1 MDKNECFK
9 FIIFIFI
16 STEIFTIKALVESTN
31 SSELQNSTIAAKLV
45 EYDSD
50 ASLAEERI
58 PDLYY
63 GNGVSNNSEE
73 ETVSHK
79 SKSIPHAPVFI
90 TNFTESDVKAEI
102 NSVLYL
108 ECPAEGFPLPKII
121 WYKDGSLLQENKD
134 VHINTWSLKIENIA
148 ESDTGEYMC
157 VVLNSEGAINFNFT
171 VEVVEGIPRPPVFTK
186 YNRMIQFVVKPAG
199 STAVLKCP
207 ADGYPAPE
215 IMWYKDG
222 KVIKKDDRIRL
233 QKWSLKLEHV
243 TVSDEGIYTC
253 VVSNSE
259 GSVNFNF
266 TMEVVERVPHRPIM
280 IENYPGNQTAYVGET
295 VVFECRFISD
305 LHPVVLWIKYIEPSN
320 SLDSDDDYVP
330 KVKYAKSND
339 PNNTDPT
346 FLILHNVTFEDA
358 GWYGCMASNTL
369 GNSTQNAYLNVL
381 PLEEK
386 KKKPPLLLIGL
397 SVVLGVCLLSVICFA
412 LYYRRLKEEK
422 RLRLLQSGKPL
433 NMFLK
438 KRVVLIPQSS
448 GSSTNLA
455 APLVK
460 IQAFDPSYEN
470 SAGISEYEV
479 PLDPAW
485 EFPRDQLVFGKPLGR
500 GAFGQVVQ
508 AEAKGLNGEK
518 STTVAVKMLKDGY
531 TDQDLID
538 LISEAEMMK
547 LVGKHPN
554 IINLLGCC
562 TQNGPFYVI
571 VEYAANGNLRDYLR
585 NHRPVPGYEV
595 SNTQKDFMSEKNL
608 LSFAY
613 QVAKGME
620 YLSSKKCIHR
630 DLAARN
636 VLVMEDKVLKIAD
649 FGFARDVHESD
660 YYRKTKNGLLPIKW
674 MALESLID
682 RLYTTQSDVWSFGVL
697 LWEIMTFGGMPY
709 ASVPPEKLFNM
720 LKNGHR
726 LEKPSNCRMETYLL
740 MLECWNANPS
750 ERPTFS
756 ALVRKLDTAVMESSD
771 VTYICLDYV
780 YTTDTS
786 ESSSEEESETA
797 QV

>member
-1 MDKNECFK
+1 MDRSGCFK
-9 FIIFIFI
+9 IIISIFICIHIFIINT
-16 STEIFTIKALVESTN
+16 SALTESTN
-31 SSELQNSTIAAKLV
+31 SSELVDRNSTFAAKLTEFDV
-45 EYDSD
+45 
-50 ASLAEERI
+50 APLEERI
-58 PDLYY
+58 PDRDHRNEVAVISDKL
-63 GNGVSNNSEE
+63 VS
-73 ETVSHK
+73 T
-79 SKSIPHAPVFI
+79 PHAPVFT

-102 NSVLYL
+102 SSVLFL
-108 ECPAEGFPLPKII
+108 ECPAEGFPMPKIV
-121 WYKDGSLLQENKD
+121 WYKDGSVLNENKD
-134 VHINTWSLKIENIA
+134 VHFNTWSMKVENIG
-148 ESDTGEYMC
+148 ESDAGEYKC
-157 VVLNSEGAINFNFT
+157 VVSNNEGTINFNFT

-186 YNRMIQFVVKPAG
+186 LSRMIPFVVKPAG
-199 STAVLKCP
+199 ATLVLKCA

-215 IMWYKDG
+215 IKWYKENRLL
-222 KVIKKDDRIRL
+222 KKDDRIRF
-233 QKWSLKLEHV
+233 QKWSLKLDHV
-243 TVSDEGIYTC
+243 TVSDDGTYTC

-259 GSVNFNF
+259 GSVDYNF
-266 TMEVVERVPHRPIM
+266 TVEVIERVPHRPII
-280 IENYPGNQTAYVGET
+280 IENYPGNQTAYIGET

-305 LHPVVLWIKYIEPSN
+305 LHPVILWIKYIEPSN
-320 SLDSDDDYVP
+320 ASENEDYYP

-346 FLILHNVTFEDA
+346 FLILHNVTYEDA
-358 GWYGCMASNTL
+358 GWYGCMASNSL

-381 PLEEK
+381 PYPEIVEEEK
-386 KKKPPLLLIGL
+386 KTPLLLIGL
-397 SVVLGVCLLSVICFA
+397 SVGLGVCLLSLMFFI
-412 LYYRRLKEEK
+412 LYYRRLKQEK

-433 NMFLK
+433 NIFLK
-438 KRVVLIPQSS
+438 KRVVLIPQTSD
-448 GSSTNLA
+448 GSTNLA

-485 EFPRDQLVFGKPLGR
+485 EFPRDQLVFGQPLGR

-674 MALESLID
+674 MAIESLVD
-682 RLYTTQSDVWSFGVL
+682 RLYTTQSDVWAFGVL

-709 ASVPPEKLFNM
+709 ATIPPEKLFHL
-720 LKNGHR
+720 LKQGTR
-726 LEKPSNCRMETYLL
+726 LEKPTNCRMETYLL
-740 MLECWNANPS
+740 MLECWNVNPS

-780 YTTDTS
+780 YTDTS
-786 ESSSEEESETA
+786 ESSTEEESETA

>member
-1 MDKNECFK
+1 
-9 FIIFIFI
+9 
-16 STEIFTIKALVESTN
+16 
-31 SSELQNSTIAAKLV
+31 
-45 EYDSD
+45 
-50 ASLAEERI
+50 
-58 PDLYY
+58 
-63 GNGVSNNSEE
+63 
-73 ETVSHK
+73 
-79 SKSIPHAPVFI
+79 
-90 TNFTESDVKAEI
+90 
-102 NSVLYL
+102 
-108 ECPAEGFPLPKII
+108 
-121 WYKDGSLLQENKD
+121 
-134 VHINTWSLKIENIA
+134 
-148 ESDTGEYMC
+148 
-157 VVLNSEGAINFNFT
+157 
-171 VEVVEGIPRPPVFTK
+171 
-186 YNRMIQFVVKPAG
+186 
-199 STAVLKCP
+199 
-207 ADGYPAPE
+207 
-215 IMWYKDG
+215 
-222 KVIKKDDRIRL
+222 IRF

-243 TVSDEGIYTC
+243 TVSDEGTYTC

-259 GSVNFNF
+259 GSVDFNF

-280 IENYPGNQTAYVGET
+280 IENYPGNQTAYLGET
-295 VVFECRFISD
+295 VIFECRFISD
-305 LHPVVLWIKYIEPSN
+305 LHPVILWIKYIEPTNASEYE
-320 SLDSDDDYVP
+320 DYLP

-339 PNNTDPT
+339 PKNTDPT
-346 FLILHNVTFEDA
+346 FLILHNITYEDA

-381 PLEEK
+381 PYPEIVEEEK
-386 KKKPPLLLIGL
+386 KTPLLLIGL
-397 SVVLGVCLLSVICFA
+397 SVGLGVCFLSVVFFI

-433 NMFLK
+433 NIFLK
-438 KRVVLIPQSS
+438 KRVVLIPQTSD
-448 GSSTNLA
+448 GSTNLA

-674 MALESLID
+674 MAIESLID

-697 LWEIMTFGGMPY
+697 LWETMTFGGMPY
-709 ASVPPEKLFNM
+709 AAVPPEKLLNM
-720 LKNGHR
+720 LKHGTR
-726 LEKPSNCRMETYLL
+726 LEKPTNCRMETYLL

-780 YTTDTS
+780 YTDTS

-797 QV
+797 EV